1 MAAHKTPLADAG
13 IRHRK
18 HARFHRTRRAA
29 GTSGRR
35 LLNGRC
41 EPRRMR
47 ERSRSRALGAAIRRL
62 TFIRALMYWPTNAR
76 CLALCDVL
84 GIHGQPFPRW
94 VGAPPRPKCRS
105 AGNTLRTR
113 VICPGCH
120 EPRAL
125 ARDAPLRLWSGQLLA
140 GLLLIPLLLMP
151 LFLLGCLLGLQF
163 RVEHNEYDPHQSHGT
178 NPGRQPDPQQPI

>member
-1 MAAHKTPLADAG
+1 MAADEIPLADAG

-18 HARFHRTRRAA
+18 HARFHRTRQAA

-94 VGAPPRPKCRS
+94 VGAHLDPSVGRR
-105 AGNTLRTR
+105 GVRFE
-113 VICPGCH
+113 H
-120 EPRAL
+120 EL
-125 ARDAPLRLWSGQLLA
+125 YAPAAMSLRLFSEIPVRLWPGQLLA
-140 GLLLIPLLLMP
+140 GLLLVSLLMSI
-151 LFLLGCLLGLQF
+151 FSLLRCLHGLQL
-163 RVEHNEYDPHQSHGT
+163 RVEHNEYDPNETHRR
-178 NPGRQPDPQQPI
+178 NPGWQPDPQQPI